1 PLLWT
6 LVWRRIRGGSAWAS
20 SKQLYYAMSSQ
31 KGSAEFFLVGP
42 PGLTANLQ
50 WNWQSLSFHQ
60 NCPGPHTTLTC
71 TVRLKVHSCLTIKAF
86 TTTRRGE
93 LVSYCPTLIVRVIF
107 PAPPE
112 DRIILVGF
120 VDALLP

>member
-1 PLLWT
+1 PLLWA

-86 TTTRRGE
+86 TLLGE
-93 LVSYCPTLIVRVIF
+93 ESLCHIV
-107 PAPPE
+107 PH
-112 DRIILVGF
+112 
-120 VDALLP
+120 LL